1 MARRAPVRPR
11 PLTAPSTG
19 AAPATLHLLRHGATE
34 WSTDGRHTGRTDIA
48 LTPEGIEQART
59 AGELLGG
66 QPFALVLTSPL
77 VRARHTCE
85 LAGYGADAV
94 IDEDLLE
101 WDYGDYEGLT
111 TPQIREHAPGWTVF
125 TGSVPGGESLEQVAT
140 RVDRVIRRVR
150 SADGNSLVVAH
161 GHVLRVLAARWCEL
175 DPIEGRRLPLETAT
189 ISVLGWEHEA
199 PGIRLWNARG

>member
-1 MARRAPVRPR
+1 MTASPTGPVR
-11 PLTAPSTG
+11 T
-19 AAPATLHLLRHGATE
+19 TLHLLRHGATE
-34 WSTDGRHTGRTDIA
+34 WSTDGRHTGRTDIP

-59 AGELLGG
+59 AGALLGA
-66 QPFALVLTSPL
+66 QPFELVLTSPL

-94 IDEDLLE
+94 VDEDLLE

-111 TPQIREHAPGWTVF
+111 TPQIRERVPGWTVF
-125 TGSVPGGESLEQVAT
+125 TDPVPGGETIHQVAT

-150 SADGNSLVVAH
+150 SAGGNSLVVAH

-189 ISVLGWEHEA
+189 VSVLGWEHEA